1 MEVTMKMVKSL
12 LLGGAAG
19 LVAIAGA
26 QAADLPVKAK
36 PVEYVKVCS
45 LYGEGFFYI
54 PGTDTCIKIGG
65 WVRYDAY
72 FNTGGSGQT
81 YIASGS
87 AGRNDRIDSA
97 DFQQRARWVI
107 SEDVR
112 TQTEYGTL
120 RAYARAGYELTTADG
135 GNRGLIYAERGFI
148 QFAGFTFGKTESYF
162 DFAAHAW
169 GYGAFG
175 SGGGSDTG
183 GQGILVAAYTA
194 NLGNGVTL
202 TIAEEDGF
210 LRRTALWDASSDG
223 SAAGAFPSGN
233 GLAIGAMPGPG
244 SGGLTTSRDCG
255 ANLVA
260 GDNTNGNANTTGG
273 LSIGSCQTGDYA
285 AQSLPDFVAA
295 LRVDQAWGSAQIMGA
310 IHQVRG
316 GFYGNNFVPAAGSF
330 TGMYPSDKYGF
341 AVGAGI
347 VWNLPWNPGDKFW
360 VEGEYTQGAVSYTGL
375 SCLDG
380 LSCVFNRYNGAN
392 VAAGWALDGVF
403 ANNAVL
409 PFSGI
414 QLATAWDV
422 AVAVEHY
429 WTPAIRTSLY
439 GQYTS
444 WQPGSTGNLIMCSS
458 PQAPVRTLG
467 NAAPTGAAAL
477 AGCDFSFNLWA
488 VGSRTVWNPVKNLD
502 IGVEV
507 MYTELDQKMDPTRIL
522 MNSGGGGGR
531 AAGLYAPAN
540 EGVLQGLL
548 RVQRN
553 FWP

>member
-72 FNTGGSGQT
+72 FGNTGGSGQPFFQ
-81 YIASGS
+81 GGG
-87 AGRNDRIDSA
+87 GRNDLADSA
-97 DFQQRARWVI
+97 QFQQRARWVI
-107 SEDVR
+107 SEDIR

-120 RAYARAGYELTTADG
+120 RAYARAGYELTTGDG

-148 QFAGFTFGKTESYF
+148 QFAGFTLGKTQSYF
-162 DFAAHAW
+162 DFAANAW
-169 GYGAFG
+169 SYGGGFV
-175 SGGGSDTG
+175 GGGSSTI
-183 GQGILVAAYTA
+183 GQGTLVAAYTA
-194 NLGNGVTL
+194 NLGNGVSL
-202 TIAEEDGF
+202 TIAEEDGYM
-210 LRRTALWDASSDG
+210 RRNALWDATSDG
-223 SAAGAFPSGN
+223 SAAGSFPSGN
-233 GLAIGAMPGPG
+233 GLAIGNFPGPG
-244 SGGLTTSRDCG
+244 SGGLTTSRDCI

-273 LSIGSCQTGDYA
+273 LSIGSCPTGDYA
-285 AQSLPDFVAA
+285 AQVLPDFVAS
-295 LRVDQAWGSAQIMGA
+295 LRVDQGWGSAQIMGA
-310 IHQVRG
+310 VHQVVG
-316 GFYGNNFVPAAGSF
+316 NFYGNNFVPAAGSY
-330 TGMYPSDKYGF
+330 TGVHPDPAYGW

-360 VEGEYTQGAVSYTGL
+360 VEGEYTMGAPSYTGL
-375 SCLDG
+375 TAQLG
-380 LSCVFNRYNGAN
+380 LTGYFNRFNGAN

-403 ANNAVL
+403 ANNAIM

-414 QLATAWDV
+414 QLATAWDI

-429 WTPAIRTSLY
+429 WTPALRTSLW
-439 GQYTS
+439 GEYTA
-444 WQPGSTGNLIMCSS
+444 WMPGSTGNLIMCSS
-458 PQAPVRTLG
+458 PQGPVRTVG
-467 NAAPTGAAAL
+467 GANATGAAAL
-477 AGCDFSFNLWA
+477 PGCDYSFAVWS

-507 MYTELDQKMDPTRIL
+507 MYSEIDQKMDPTL
-522 MNSGGGGGR
+522 VVLNFAGAGGR
-531 AAGLYAPAN
+531 AAGLYHPAN
-540 EGVLQGLL
+540 EGLVSGLL